1 MTYIPWPKMMYRAE
15 GDYRPFANAAE
26 AAAAGPEWRTLDE
39 IRGQVPPEPKRP
51 ALTVNPMTAFRE
63 NIAAER
69 DAPPVR
75 ISPPDL
81 DGDGKPGGCAAPAD
95 SADLSDLRAA
105 YKAKFGKRPF
115 MGWDGPTLTAKL
127 SDIDAPNEDANG
139 LTLREIHA
147 DLMALNVDFDPADSA
162 ADLLVIRDVAR
173 AERDDA

>member
-39 IRGQVPPEPKRP
+39 IRGQVPPEPEV
-51 ALTVNPMTAFRE
+51 T
-63 NIAAER
+63 
-69 DAPPVR
+69 R

-127 SDIDAPNEDANG
+127 NDIDAPNEDAGG
-139 LTLREIHA
+139 LTLRELHA
-147 DLMALNVDFDPADSA
+147 DLMALNVEFDPADSA

-173 AERDDA
+173 AERDDAE

>member
-1 MTYIPWPKMMYRAE
+1 MTYVPWPKMMYRAE

-39 IRGQVPPEPKRP
+39 IRGQVPPEPE
-51 ALTVNPMTAFRE
+51 A
-63 NIAAER
+63 
-69 DAPPVR
+69 VR

-127 SDIDAPNEDANG
+127 SDIDTPNEDAGG

-147 DLMALNVDFDPADSA
+147 DLMALNVEFDPSDSA

-173 AERDDA
+173 AERDAAE